1 MPPIELSKP
10 KVLPDL
16 NKEVG
21 VAPSPDNPQT
31 TITVDL
37 NELRQRVKLFIATPM
52 YGGQNFGLF
61 MKSCINLQIMMNQY
75 GIECRFSFL
84 FNESLIPRARNYL
97 ADEFLRSGY
106 THMLFLDS
114 DIEFDPQNVMELL
127 ILDKDVIGAP
137 YPKKSIKWDNVKTA
151 ILKSVDWNQVNA
163 AMKSGMPPDKIIEL
177 ATSTSIESGEL
188 EKVIGDYVFNPVPG
202 TSTFNVYQPLDVL
215 EIGTGF
221 MMIKRDVFEKYKA
234 HYPEFEYRPDHA
246 GQANFDGSRMIHAYF
261 HCDIDPETKRYL
273 SEDYW
278 FCQLWR
284 NMGGQVFLCPWMKTK
299 HVGTYQFTGDLP
311 AIAGMLGR
319 I

>member
-10 KVLPDL
+10 TIIPQVDIPTIDL
-16 NKEVG
+16 NQQV
-21 VAPSPDNPQT
+21 NP
-31 TITVDL
+31 IPENGRIEVDL
-37 NELRQRVKLFIATPM
+37 AALRQRVKLFIATPM
-52 YGGQNFGLF
+52 YGGQNYGLF

-97 ADEFLRSGY
+97 ADEFIRSGY

-114 DIEFDPQNVMELL
+114 DIEFDPNNVFELL
-127 ILDKDVIGAP
+127 ILDRDVIGGP
-137 YPKKSIKWDNVKTA
+137 YPKKSIKWENVKQA
-151 ILKSVDWNQVNA
+151 ILNNPNIDH
-163 AMKSGMPPDKIIEL
+163 GD
-177 ATSTSIESGEL
+177 L

-202 TSTFNVYQPLDVL
+202 TQNFNVYQPLDVL

-221 MMIKRDVFEKYKA
+221 MMIKREVFEKYRA

-246 GQANFDGSRMIHAYF
+246 GQSNFDGSRTIHAFF
-261 HCDIDPETKRYL
+261 HCDIDPVSKRYL

-284 NMGGQVFLCPWMKTK
+284 NMGGKIFLCPWMKTK

-311 AIAGMLGR
+311 AIAGLLGKL
-319 I
+319 